1 MVVVGRQ
8 YKSIN
13 HEKLSKICKTMTLK
27 IHFTHEKETGVQEIE
42 KKAEKRGLN
51 FQTCITATD
60 FLLLPVKM

>member
-1 MVVVGRQ
+1 
-8 YKSIN
+8 
-13 HEKLSKICKTMTLK
+13 MTLK